1 MAANVF
7 LGSSL
12 ALCTG
17 ASYASS
23 RLLPFAHGVLGC
35 GALSLV
41 GYAQTFFFTGRL
53 AAQWLPQNYR
63 QVADTFGWTVGEIRC
78 AAGGGAWVAG
88 WPVAPETVC
97 WRVGAFCWPGRPLLV
112 VVLLV

>member
-7 LGSSL
+7 LGGSL

-63 QVADTFGWTVGEIRC
+63 QVADTFGWTVGEIR
-78 AAGGGAWVAG
+78 
-88 WPVAPETVC
+88 
-97 WRVGAFCWPGRPLLV
+97 
-112 VVLLV
+112 